1 ATIALVCGAR
11 LLVRL
16 YYEEI
21 RPVAEGHAPRLL
33 ILGAG
38 NSGENVVR
46 EIMRMPELQ
55 YQVVGF
61 LDDDAAKAGA
71 RIHGLEVFGPISR
84 VKEICEKH
92 EVNEILIAMP
102 SATKMEMRRVVDLCR
117 GTNLRFKTL
126 PAMSDLIAGR
136 ATVSEIRDVDI

>member
-1 ATIALVCGAR
+1 SFLFIFAICYCIIFNPHLLRIPPWVFAGLGDRFPDSVFVLDFAATIALVCGAR

-21 RPVAEGHAPRLL
+21 RPVAEGQAPRLL

-61 LDDDAAKAGA
+61 LDDDAAKSGA
-71 RIHGLEVFGPISR
+71 RIHGLEVFGTISR
-84 VKEICEKH
+84 VKEVCEKQ
-92 EVNEILIAMP
+92 E
-102 SATKMEMRRVVDLCR
+102 
-117 GTNLRFKTL
+117 
-126 PAMSDLIAGR
+126 
-136 ATVSEIRDVDI
+136 VSEI